1 MKKFR
6 VLAWMVTGV
15 LLGSLLFWVLSYGI
29 AQAKGSSAEKIR
41 TEYQRLQQR
50 RSQLEKSRERLEA
63 WEGVPARLETFRKKT
78 IPAFDRFPAFRD
90 ELQQRISE
98 SGLTPLRLTYRMR
111 PVQQNLQ
118 RVTLEFSLSG
128 PYAAIKRFI
137 YGVEN
142 QAEMVYL
149 KSVRLRRT
157 ENDVIA
163 NFIMEAYF
171 AR

>member
-1 MKKFR
+1 MRKFR
-6 VLAWMVTGV
+6 VLAWLIMGV
-15 LLGSLLFWVLSYGI
+15 LAGSLLFWAISYGI
-29 AQAKGSSAEKIR
+29 VQARGSSAER
-41 TEYQRLQQR
+41 TRLEYQRLEQR
-50 RSQLEKSRERLEA
+50 RDQLEKSRERLEA
-63 WEGVPARLETFRKKT
+63 WKRVPAELSAFRRKT
-78 IPAFDRFPAFRD
+78 IPGFDRFPAFRD
-90 ELQQRISE
+90 ELQKRVSE

-128 PYAAIKRFI
+128 PYAAIKRLI
-137 YGVEN
+137 HGVEN

-149 KSVRLRRT
+149 KSARLRRA

-163 NFIMEAYF
+163 NFVMEAYF